1 MFMRL
6 VQAKAKPDLLWKL
19 RQNYE
24 ERVVPTLQKTP
35 GCLYACLMQSSHVP
49 EEVISMTMWESQKH
63 AEDYERSGVFGQL
76 IEEAKPM
83 LADSS
88 EFHLELSKD
97 LKLEY
102 VPTPFE
108 PTVTSMPVAV
118 MSHELNTGFN
128 NPTQMFLRIV
138 SVKLKS
144 DKRDEFREL
153 YVHEVIPALE
163 ATKGCRHAY
172 LLIPDRDKSEAMS
185 VTIWESK
192 AAAEEYETG
201 GFAPLLDR
209 VKHTFTGLSQWKM
222 NLGEKRGQ
230 SATSDDI
237 SVDGYFFVE
246 GKSFRG

>member
-1 MFMRL
+1 MRL
-6 VQAKAKPDLLWKL
+6 LQAKAKPDLLWKL

-24 ERVVPTLQKTP
+24 ERVVPALQKTP

-63 AEDYERSGVFGQL
+63 AEDYESSGLSRQL
-76 IEEAKPM
+76 FDETRPM

-88 EFHLELSKD
+88 EWRLELSKD

-102 VPTPFE
+102 VPTPVE
-108 PTVTSMPVAV
+108 PTVKSMPVAV
-118 MSHELNTGFN
+118 MSGDLKSGFDR
-128 NPTQMFLRIV
+128 PTDMFLRIV
-138 SVKLKS
+138 SAKLKP
-144 DKRDEFREL
+144 DKKDEFREL
-153 YVHEVIPALE
+153 YLHEIIPALE

-185 VTIWESK
+185 ITIWESK
-192 AAAEEYETG
+192 AAAEEYEAG
-201 GFAPLLDR
+201 EFSSLLDT

-222 NLGEKRGQ
+222 NLGRERGKT
-230 SATSDDI
+230 ATSDDI
-237 SVDGYFFVE
+237 SVDGYFFVG

>member
-6 VQAKAKPDLLWKL
+6 VQAKTKPDLLWKL
-19 RQNYE
+19 RRNYE
-24 ERVVPTLQKTP
+24 EQVVPALQKTP
-35 GCLYACLMQSSHVP
+35 GCLYACLMQSSRVP

-63 AEDYERSGVFGQL
+63 AEDYERSGLFKQL
-76 IEEAKPM
+76 LEEAKPM

-88 EFHLELSKD
+88 EFRLELSKD

-102 VPTPFE
+102 VATPVE
-108 PTVTSMPVAV
+108 PTVKSMPVAV
-118 MSHELNTGFN
+118 MSRDLKTGFDK
-128 NPTQMFLRIV
+128 PTEMFLRIV
-138 SVKLKS
+138 STKLKPE
-144 DKRDEFREL
+144 KKGEF
-153 YVHEVIPALE
+153 HEIYIHEIIPALE

-172 LLIPDRDKSEAMS
+172 LLMPDRDKSEAMS

-192 AAAEEYETG
+192 AAAEEYDAG
-201 GFAPLLDR
+201 GFTPLLDK
-209 VKHTFTGLSQWKM
+209 VKHTFTDLSQWKL

-246 GKSFRG
+246 GKSFKA

>member
-24 ERVVPTLQKTP
+24 ERVVPALQKTP

-49 EEVISMTMWESQKH
+49 GEVISMTMWESQKH
-63 AEDYERSGVFGQL
+63 AEDYERGGLYRQL
-76 IEEAKPM
+76 LEEARPL

-88 EFHLELSKD
+88 EWRLELSKE

-102 VPTPFE
+102 VPTPVE
-108 PTVTSMPVAV
+108 PEVKSMPVAV
-118 MSHELNTGFN
+118 MSRDLKTGFDK
-128 NPTQMFLRIV
+128 PTEMFLRIV
-138 SVKLKS
+138 SAKLKPE
-144 DKRDEFREL
+144 KKGEFREI
-153 YVHEVIPALE
+153 YIHEIIPALE

-172 LLIPDRDKSEAMS
+172 LLMPDRDQSEAMS

-192 AAAEEYETG
+192 AAAEEYEAS
-201 GFAPLLDR
+201 GFAPLLDK
-209 VKHTFTGLSQWKM
+209 VKHTFTDLSQWKM
-222 NLGEKRGQ
+222 NLGRERGKT
-230 SATSDDI
+230 ATSDDI

-246 GKSFRG
+246 GKSFKG